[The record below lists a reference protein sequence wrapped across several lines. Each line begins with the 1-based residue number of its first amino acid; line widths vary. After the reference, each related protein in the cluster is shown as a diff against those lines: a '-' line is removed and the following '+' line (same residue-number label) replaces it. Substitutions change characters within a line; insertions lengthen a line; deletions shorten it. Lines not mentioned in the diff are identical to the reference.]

1 MRVYNAAWNYYAGM
15 SESEIEADLRRD
27 TVWQRPSWPL
37 GGRGPSRI
45 RPEVIIE
52 GFGFFEGEARR
63 APAPPPSP
71 RQEALEI
78 FELQPPLT
86 IAAVKARYKQ
96 LVKIHHPDA
105 NGGDKASEERFKQIA
120 EAYHMIMEDLA
131 S

>member
-1 MRVYNAAWNYYAGM
+1 MRLYNAAWNYYAGM

-37 GGRGPSRI
+37 GGRGQTRI
-45 RPEVIIE
+45 RPEVVID
-52 GFGFFEGEARR
+52 GFGFFEGETRR
-63 APAPPPSP
+63 APATPTSP
-71 RQEALEI
+71 RREALEI
-78 FELQPPLT
+78 FELRPPLT

-105 NGGDKASEERFKQIA
+105 NGGDKASEERFKQITQ
-120 EAYHMIMEDLA
+120 AYHMILEDLA